1 MATEHGERLWFVSY
15 DVTERNIVLHHAG
28 DDPVNITSDEA
39 MALHNELLAAVICG
53 ERTDAMATVR
63 RVLFRLRNVHTDTD
77 CWCVPRRYR

>member
-39 MALHNELLAAVICG
+39 MALHNELLAAVTAEHEHRMLRG
-53 ERTDAMATVR
+53 ED
-63 RVLFRLRNVHTDTD
+63 
-77 CWCVPRRYR
+77 